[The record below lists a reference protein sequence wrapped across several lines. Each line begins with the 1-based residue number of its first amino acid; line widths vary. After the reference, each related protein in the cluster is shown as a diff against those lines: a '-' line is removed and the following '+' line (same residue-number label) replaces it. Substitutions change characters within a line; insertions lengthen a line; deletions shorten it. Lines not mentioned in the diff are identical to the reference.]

1 MAPAAAL
8 KFVNIPLEARSLP
21 MESKP
26 KRRRRSQATK
36 ALLVQ

>member
-1 MAPAAAL
+1 MALAAAF
-8 KFVNIPLEARSLP
+8 KFVNIPLEARSLL

-26 KRRRRSQATK
+26 KRGRRSHATK

>member
-1 MAPAAAL
+1 MALAAAV

-21 MESKP
+21 
-26 KRRRRSQATK
+26 KRGRRSQATK